1 MAQRAADSY
10 KTRSMHWLTSL
21 LGIALLMIVHES
33 GHYFIARAF
42 GMRVERFAIG
52 IGPTIWRHQPK
63 ESDTIFQVGLIPFLA
78 YVQIAGLNPFEEVEP
93 DDEGSFVNA
102 SLTGRISAIIAGPL
116 ANYLSASLLFFGAII
131 FSGEPSGTTEVNVRD
146 EGAAAVAGLK
156 DGDFITAIDGK
167 KIEKWDDIPP
177 AVQPYPK
184 KEIVV
189 EVLRGEEALSFKA
202 TPEEMGG
209 KGLLGVS
216 AVQVPVPWSEV
227 KWKEAALKSIEQ
239 PAKIVVFSMEG
250 IGRMVTGREKPQ
262 LSGPLG
268 LMRETK
274 KAAEAGFSSF
284 LWILGFLSTA
294 VGFFNMLPFPALDGG
309 RLMFLGYEA
318 ITRRRPNQKVEAQI
332 HTVGMIMLLTTLVL
346 VTYREWGTDKTP
358 SEQAAESKRQ
368 EDDKKPSPSPGDS
381 KDASPSSKTA
391 EPSSGKD

>member
-1 MAQRAADSY
+1 
-10 KTRSMHWLTSL
+10 MHWLTSL
-21 LGIALLMIVHES
+21 LGIALLMVVHES

-63 ESDTIFQVGLIPFLA
+63 DSDTIFQVGLIPFLA

-93 DDEGSFVNA
+93 DDEGSFANA
-102 SLTGRISAIIAGPL
+102 TLTGRISAIIAGPL

-131 FSGEPSGTTEVNVRD
+131 FAGQPSGTTEVTVR
-146 EGAAAVAGLK
+146 EESAAAVAGIK
-156 DGDFITAIDGK
+156 DGDHILAIDGK
-167 KIEKWDDIPP
+167 PMAKWEDIPP
-177 AVQPYPK
+177 AVQPHPGK
-184 KEIVV
+184 KLTV
-189 EVLRGEEALSFKA
+189 EVRRGQETLSFSA
-202 TPEEMGG
+202 IPDEMAG

-216 AVQVPVPWSEV
+216 AVQIPVPWSEV

-239 PAKIVVFSMEG
+239 PAKIVLFSMEG
-250 IGRMVTGREKPQ
+250 IGRMITGQEKPQ

-274 KAAEAGFSSF
+274 KASEAGFSSF

-358 SEQAAESKRQ
+358 SEQAAESKRKG
-368 EDDKKPSPSPGDS
+368 ETADEKTEGPGSAGKPGE
-381 KDASPSSKTA
+381 KTA
-391 EPSSGKD
+391 PPVKD

>member
-1 MAQRAADSY
+1 
-10 KTRSMHWLTSL
+10 MHWLTSL
-21 LGIALLMIVHES
+21 LGIALLMVVHES

-63 ESDTIFQVGLIPFLA
+63 DSDTIFQVGLIPFLA

-93 DDEGSFVNA
+93 DDDGSFANA

-116 ANYLSASLLFFGAII
+116 ANYLSASLLFFGAIVL
-131 FSGEPSGTTEVNVRD
+131 SGQPSGTTEVNVRE
-146 EGAAAVAGLK
+146 EGAAAAAGLK
-156 DGDFITAIDGK
+156 DGDHIIAIDGK
-167 KIEKWDDIPP
+167 PIKEWDDIPP
-177 AVQPYPK
+177 AVQPHPG
-184 KEIVV
+184 KELLVDV
-189 EVLRGEEALSFKA
+189 RRGSETLSLSA
-202 TPEEMGG
+202 TPEDLGG

-216 AVQVPVPWSEV
+216 AVQIPVPWSEV
-227 KWKEAALKSIEQ
+227 KWKQAALKSVEQ
-239 PAKIVVFSMEG
+239 PAKIVLFSLEG
-250 IGRMVTGREKPQ
+250 IGRMVTGQEKPQ

-274 KAAEAGFSSF
+274 KASEAGFSSF

-318 ITRRRPNQKVEAQI
+318 ITRRKPNQKVEAQI

-358 SEQAAESKRQ
+358 SEQAAESQRQ
-368 EDDKKPSPSPGDS
+368 DS
-381 KDASPSSKTA
+381 KANDAKNETPKEHAAPPT
-391 EPSSGKD
+391 KD

>member
-1 MAQRAADSY
+1 
-10 KTRSMHWLTSL
+10 MHWLTSL
-21 LGIALLMIVHES
+21 LGIALLMVVHES

-63 ESDTIFQVGLIPFLA
+63 GSDTIFQVGLIPFLA
-78 YVQIAGLNPFEEVEP
+78 YVQIAGLNPFEEVDE
-93 DDEGSFVNA
+93 DDDASFANA
-102 SLTGRISAIIAGPL
+102 SLLGRTSAIIAGPL
-116 ANYLSASLLFFGAII
+116 ANYLSASLLFFGAMILA
-131 FSGEPSGTTEVNVRD
+131 GQPSGTTEVNVQPERPA
-146 EGAAAVAGLK
+146 EIAGLK
-156 DGDFITAIDGK
+156 SGDHIVAIDGK
-167 KIEKWDDIPP
+167 TIEEWEDIPP
-177 AVQPYPK
+177 AVQPHPGE
-184 KEIVV
+184 EIVIEV
-189 EVLRGEEALSFKA
+189 ERQGRTLTLEA
-202 TPEEMGG
+202 TPDDVGG

-227 KWKEAALKSIEQ
+227 KWKEAAVHSIEQ
-239 PAKIVVFSMEG
+239 PAKIVLFSLEG
-250 IGRMVTGREKPQ
+250 IGRMITGREKPQ

-309 RLMFLGYEA
+309 RLMFLAYEA
-318 ITRRRPNQKVEAQI
+318 VTRRRPNQKVEAQI

-358 SEQAAESKRQ
+358 SEQAAEAKR
-368 EDDKKPSPSPGDS
+368 
-381 KDASPSSKTA
+381 KDADGKGDDSSKPNEAST
-391 EPSSGKD
+391 STKDGKD

>member
-1 MAQRAADSY
+1 
-10 KTRSMHWLTSL
+10 MHWLTSL
-21 LGIALLMIVHES
+21 LGIALLMVVHES

-63 ESDTIFQVGLIPFLA
+63 GSDTIFQVGLIPFLA
-78 YVQIAGLNPFEEVEP
+78 YVQIAGLNPFEEIEP
-93 DDEGSFVNA
+93 DDEGSFANA

-131 FSGEPSGTTEVNVRD
+131 FAGQPSGTTEVNVRPD
-146 EGAAAVAGLK
+146 SAAALAGIQ
-156 DGDFITAIDGK
+156 DGDHIVAIDGTPMK
-167 KIEKWDDIPP
+167 QWEDIPP
-177 AVQPYPK
+177 AVQPHPG

-189 EVLRGEEALSFKA
+189 DVRRGEETLSLKA
-202 TPEEMGG
+202 TPEELGG

-216 AVQVPVPWSEV
+216 AIQVPVPWSEV
-227 KWKEAALKSIEQ
+227 KWKEAAIKSVEQ
-239 PAKIVVFSMEG
+239 PAKIVLFSLEG
-250 IGRMVTGREKPQ
+250 IGRMITGREKPQ

-274 KAAEAGFSSF
+274 KAAEAGFSNF

-358 SEQAAESKRQ
+358 SEQAAEDRA
-368 EDDKKPSPSPGDS
+368 DDSE
-381 KDASPSSKTA
+381 
-391 EPSSGKD
+391 EPSSDERAAPAEASDDASKE

>member
-1 MAQRAADSY
+1 MAPTAAGSY
-10 KTRSMHWLTSL
+10 KTSSMHWLTSL
-21 LGIALLMIVHES
+21 LGIALLMVVHES

-63 ESDTIFQVGLIPFLA
+63 DSETVFQVGLIPFLA

-93 DDEGSFVNA
+93 DDEGSFANA

-116 ANYLSASLLFFGAII
+116 SNYLSASLLFFGAIVL
-131 FSGEPSGTTEVNVRD
+131 SGQPSGTTEITVR
-146 EGAAAVAGLK
+146 EQGAAAIAGLR
-156 DGDFITAIDGK
+156 DGDHILAIDGK
-167 KIEKWDDIPP
+167 PMKKWEDVPP
-177 AVQPYPK
+177 AVQPHPGK
-184 KEIVV
+184 KIVV
-189 EVLRGEEALSFKA
+189 DVRRGSETLSLTA
-202 TPEEMGG
+202 TPDDMGG

-239 PAKIVVFSMEG
+239 PANIVLFSLEG
-250 IGRMVTGREKPQ
+250 IGRMITGQEKPQ

-318 ITRRRPNQKVEAQI
+318 ITRRKPNQKVEAHI

-368 EDDKKPSPSPGDS
+368 EPKASDAKGSGAPAQQTSPPA
-381 KDASPSSKTA
+381 KD
-391 EPSSGKD
+391 